1 MTARNCLRS
10 WTMMLGALGLVSL
23 GTLRLAAQVPAK
35 ERADEPSKSAT
46 TTAKKAVDVSRRV
59 PPFFGQ
65 IGLSP
70 DQKEEIYK
78 IRAKHQEKIDALEKQ
93 MVAIRTEMMT
103 ECESKLTESQKQ
115 SLENRRASVES
126 KKAKATVS
134 TKPSSKG
141 SN

>member
-1 MTARNCLRS
+1 MSARNHLR
-10 WTMMLGALGLVSL
+10 GLMIIGVVGVFSL
-23 GTLRLAAQVPAK
+23 STLRLAAQEPTK
-35 ERADEPSKSAT
+35 GKADELAKPIQT
-46 TTAKKAVDVSRRV
+46 KKANDPSRRV

-93 MVAIRTEMMT
+93 IDAIRGEMLT

-115 SLENRRASVES
+115 ALENRRASAQS
-126 KKAKATVS
+126 KKAKSSVTA
-134 TKPSSKG
+134 KPSEKG
-141 SN
+141 AN